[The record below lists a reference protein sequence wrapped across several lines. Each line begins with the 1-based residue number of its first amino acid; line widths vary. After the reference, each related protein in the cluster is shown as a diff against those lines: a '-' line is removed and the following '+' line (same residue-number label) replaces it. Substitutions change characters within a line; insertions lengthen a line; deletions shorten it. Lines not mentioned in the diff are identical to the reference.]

1 MERKLLLLGLL
12 RTHEMHG
19 YQLNEILDRH
29 LGASVHLTKP
39 TAYRLLN
46 EMTREGW
53 ITFNEER
60 AGSRPTRRVYAVTA
74 EGEAAFQR
82 LLRES
87 LASYQ
92 PATFQSDISLAF
104 LDELPVDESA
114 PLLRRRRATIA
125 ELLQRMDSDE
135 SHHGSF
141 HLVIEHRV
149 HHLSAELAWLDGVIA
164 RWGDNRQND
173 RGGHQE

>member
-29 LGASVHLTKP
+29 LGASVRLTKP
-39 TAYRLLN
+39 TAYRLLK
-46 EMTREGW
+46 EMTQGGW
-53 ITFNEER
+53 ITYSEER
-60 AGSRPTRRVYAVTA
+60 AGGRPTRRVYAVTA

-92 PATFQSDISLAF
+92 PAAFQSDISLAF
-104 LDELPVDESA
+104 LDELSVDESV
-114 PLLRRRRATIA
+114 PLLRQRRETIA
-125 ELLQRMDSDE
+125 EMLQRMAGDE
-135 SHHGSF
+135 AHHGSF
-141 HLVIEHRV
+141 HLVIEHQV
-149 HHLSAELAWLDGVIA
+149 QHLSAELQWLDGVIA
-164 RWGDNRQND
+164 RLKDD
-173 RGGHQE
+173 H